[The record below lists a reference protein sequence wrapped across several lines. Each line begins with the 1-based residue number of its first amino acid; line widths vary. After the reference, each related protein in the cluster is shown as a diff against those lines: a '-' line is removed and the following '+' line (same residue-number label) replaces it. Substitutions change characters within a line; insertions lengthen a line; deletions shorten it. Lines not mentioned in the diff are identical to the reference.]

1 MEENWGP
8 WMDEQWKLEASY
20 AMGLGGWEGR
30 APEPKRGER
39 RKCSQHGD
47 EVEGQGAATSPQGS
61 GKGNSLSPTLQGAR
75 LD

>member
-39 RKCSQHGD
+39 RKGSQHGD
-47 EVEGQGAATSPQGS
+47 EVEG
-61 GKGNSLSPTLQGAR
+61 
-75 LD
+75 